1 MTIFGD
7 GKQTRSFMYIDDCID
22 GTLKLFN
29 SNYRDPLNIGSDEM
43 VTINTMIKYIE
54 MISKSGSLNKK
65 YIPNGNLGVRGR
77 NSDNT
82 ISKKILKWEYKT
94 KLYEGL
100 TKTYSWV
107 ENEINFP
114 NNKSH
119 IFKRP

>member
-1 MTIFGD
+1 
-7 GKQTRSFMYIDDCID
+7 MYIDDCID

-29 SNYRDPLNIGSDEM
+29 SNYRNPLNIGSDEM

-54 MISKSGSLNKK
+54 KISKSGVLNKK
-65 YIPNGNLGVRGR
+65 YLPNGNLGVRGR

-100 TKTYSWV
+100 IKTYSWV

-119 IFKRP
+119 IFRRP